1 MSEKTKKLLTN
12 VALVLVCLAC
22 ALRWLYIGLIAS
34 RPTVYLFD
42 CIVGLMWTGWGCKE
56 LDTAWYLNNF

>member
-1 MSEKTKKLLTN
+1 MSERMKRVLTN
-12 VALVLVCLAC
+12 VALLLICLAC

-42 CIVGLMWTGWGCKE
+42 CIVGLMWLAGAA
-56 LDTAWYLNNF
+56 LAVARAIRASR

>member
-42 CIVGLMWTGWGCKE
+42 CIVGLLWLAGAALAVARAIRTSR
-56 LDTAWYLNNF
+56 

>member
-22 ALRWLYIGLIAS
+22 ALRWLYIGLIES

-42 CIVGLMWTGWGCKE
+42 CIVGLMWLAGAA
-56 LDTAWYLNNF
+56 LAVARAIRASR

>member
-22 ALRWLYIGLIAS
+22 ALRWLYIGLIGS

-42 CIVGLMWTGWGCKE
+42 CIVGLMWLAGAA
-56 LDTAWYLNNF
+56 LAVARAIRASR